1 MSHPLDDWIASLDC
15 VRIPEH
21 AIEFDDKYDEQH
33 DEQQLNL
40 FDNLPPVSQPELP
53 LFDHELENHESNEVV
68 AYVNTR
74 YDLAPHH
81 DFVSN
86 WSVDQVRLLRMI
98 YRPSQN
104 EISKFLEDWGGDRWL
119 MDGDDDLDEEEMKK
133 RESWLCPLGALMQG
147 SSLSTVELEE
157 LFSIDVAI
165 DATMNNWTLGWFA
178 TALTKDLAVLSY
190 WHDGMVGSSFWHDEM
205 VSSTLLP
212 EPLGLVTREN
222 IFRSAA
228 LLFTH
233 HEWKDYDRFRTEG
246 NFYDEIFVS
255 GINIVNIYRLL
266 LAFCEEGGDT
276 VVKMSSKNIV
286 NYHNESMLYSFEEV
300 ARVVEAT
307 ERMYER
313 YKR

>member
-98 YRPSQN
+98 YRPS
-104 EISKFLEDWGGDRWL
+104 GR
-119 MDGDDDLDEEEMKK
+119 
-133 RESWLCPLGALMQG
+133 LG
-147 SSLSTVELEE
+147 
-157 LFSIDVAI
+157 
-165 DATMNNWTLGWFA
+165 
-178 TALTKDLAVLSY
+178 
-190 WHDGMVGSSFWHDEM
+190 
-205 VSSTLLP
+205 
-212 EPLGLVTREN
+212 R
-222 IFRSAA
+222 
-228 LLFTH
+228 
-233 HEWKDYDRFRTEG
+233 
-246 NFYDEIFVS
+246 
-255 GINIVNIYRLL
+255 
-266 LAFCEEGGDT
+266 
-276 VVKMSSKNIV
+276 
-286 NYHNESMLYSFEEV
+286 
-300 ARVVEAT
+300 
-307 ERMYER
+307 
-313 YKR
+313 

>member
-1 MSHPLDDWIASLDC
+1 MGHPLDDWVASLERVHITAKND
-15 VRIPEH
+15 
-21 AIEFDDKYDEQH
+21 
-33 DEQQLNL
+33 QQLHL
-40 FDNLPPVSQPELP
+40 FDLDSV
-53 LFDHELENHESNEVV
+53 NHEPYELV
-68 AYVNTR
+68 AYANTGYALER
-74 YDLAPHH
+74 HYDDA
-81 DFVSN
+81 SN

-104 EISKFLEDWGGDRWL
+104 EISKFLEDWGDDRWL

-157 LFSIDVAI
+157 LFSISAAI

-190 WHDGMVGSSFWHDEM
+190 WHDGMEGSSFWHDEM

-307 ERMYER
+307 ERMY
-313 YKR
+313 KRNKRQRH